1 VKGVPRFAALD
12 NVRRAVSRPVALA
25 SVGLCALAGTAIGV
39 LLVPR
44 APEPEPA
51 DTPAPQV
58 RFLGSDL
65 ALGEGSVERAVERVR
80 RFAARSFTLKLP
92 EGAFRTYSLGTLGA
106 QVDTARLTQL
116 VRDAQDSTSPLRRV
130 WKTAGLD
137 VETAGTVAGQPPKT
151 LPVPVSLDLHEALPT
166 LLRLKDALDRAP
178 VDARLDLEKRQVQP
192 EVVGLELDVDAT
204 LEAIDDALGRGELS
218 AEARFVELLPKRR
231 ASQLGA
237 VDFSRVLGS
246 FETNYNR
253 GEQAQDRTYNLRLAA
268 SKLDGTVLLPG
279 EVFDFNEVVG
289 PRDEANGYKVA
300 HVIADGELVDG
311 IGGGTCQISGTLHG
325 AAFFG
330 GLAIVERYPHTRP
343 SAYIKMG
350 LDATVVYPTINFRI
364 KNPFDFPVVLHQTV
378 KNGVV
383 RAEILGP
390 PHELTVSLIRHI
402 DAAIPFD
409 EVERSDPDLPHGERV
424 LAQRGIPGFRLH
436 RYRIVRDGD
445 HAVRERWNDVYPPA
459 AQIVRVGT
467 GKKGDAKSDK
477 LGAKKKDDPTPEYLA
492 DELLVMTLRTD
503 DDGKRDFSENREKGK
518 FGEEGWTKK
527 SGMPSWEAE
536 ASNN

>member
-1 VKGVPRFAALD
+1 VKGVSSFTALD
-12 NVRRAVSRPVALA
+12 SLRRAVSRPVALA

-58 RFLGSDL
+58 RFLGSEL
-65 ALGEGSVERAVERVR
+65 RLGEGSVERAVERVR
-80 RFAARSFTLKLP
+80 RFAARSFTLKLSD
-92 EGAFRTYSLGTLGA
+92 GAFRTYSLGTLGA

-137 VETAGTVAGQPPKT
+137 VDAAGAAAATPKT
-151 LPVPVSLDLHEALPT
+151 FPVPVSLDLHDALPT
-166 LLRLKDALDRAP
+166 LLRLKDELDRAA

-204 LEAIDDALGRGELS
+204 LEAIDNALGRGELS
-218 AEARFVELLPKRR
+218 AEARFMELSPRRR
-231 ASQLGA
+231 ASELGA

-330 GLAIVERYPHTRP
+330 GLTIVERYPHTRP

-409 EVERSDPDLPHGERV
+409 EVERPDPDLPHGERM

-467 GKKGDAKSDK
+467 GKKSDAKLVK
-477 LGAKKKDDPTPEYLA
+477 QGVTKKDDPTPEYLA

-527 SGMPSWEAE
+527 SGMPSWERRGE
-536 ASNN
+536 